1 MAFRVQVRRDTG
13 QRWSLNNPILL
24 NGEMGFN
31 TDTNQ
36 FKIGNG
42 TTTWNPL
49 SYWTG
54 GVGPAG
60 PTGPI
65 GLIGP
70 TGPTG
75 PGSSVSYKVYT
86 ALLTQEGIN
95 PPTAIVL
102 ENTLG
107 GDVVWSYLS
116 TGVYSGTLT
125 DAFPEDKTTMFITST
140 TWSGDSFMCMSLYGG
155 NIPSAVAVE
164 TFNLQTSTHTNG
176 LLYKTTVEIRVYN

>member
-42 TTTWNPL
+42 TTTWNSL

-54 GVGPAG
+54 GVGPTG

-86 ALLTQEGIN
+86 ALLTQTGQDA
-95 PPTAIVL
+95 PVAIVL
-102 ENTLG
+102 ENTIG
-107 GDVVWSYLS
+107 TIVWTRNSAGSY
-116 TGVYSGTLT
+116 TGTLNNS
-125 DAFPEDKTTMFITST
+125 FPENKTFITYTHDGINGNTGYPGGVRWNNNEVELSFNDGIMNPGQFIDI
-140 TWSGDSFMCMSLYGG
+140 GDDAIES
-155 NIPSAVAVE
+155 I
-164 TFNLQTSTHTNG
+164 
-176 LLYKTTVEIRVYN
+176 EIRVYN

>member
-31 TDTNQ
+31 TDNNQ

-42 TTTWNPL
+42 TTTWNSL

-54 GVGPAG
+54 GVGPTG

-65 GLIGP
+65 GLVGP

-86 ALLTQEGIN
+86 ALLTQTGEDA
-95 PPTAIVL
+95 PVAIVL

-107 GDVVWSYLS
+107 ATLSYS
-116 TGVYSGTLT
+116 RVGQGEYIITTSDT
-125 DAFPEDKTTMFITST
+125 FPQDT
-140 TWSGDSFMCMSLYGG
+140 TWAVINTPSYNGNGPFALQIGRISNTECIIYAYRLSDTLEDLETDGDRVS
-155 NIPSAVAVE
+155 
-164 TFNLQTSTHTNG
+164 
-176 LLYKTTVEIRVYN
+176 VEIRVYN